1 MKKIILSA
9 LVMSLTMMSCAKK
22 TKDLVTSNDSLDSMV
37 VVPETNEP
45 IESSSLQT
53 CYMQATGKDSV
64 FVFLEDNLGTIIGKM
79 RYKNFEKD
87 SSSGDLVGSQNGD
100 TLKLMYTFEAEGTTS
115 EREIYFLRK
124 GEDIIEGIGDHITEG
139 MKSKY
144 ENTAKLKYEGHTLNQ
159 VDCNDFEKKFKAK

>member
-9 LVMSLTMMSCAKK
+9 LVMSLTMISCEKK
-22 TKDLVTSNDSLDSMV
+22 TTDLVTSDDSLDSMI

-64 FVFLEDNLGTIIGKM
+64 FVSLEDNLGTIIGKM

-87 SSSGDLVGSQNGD
+87 SSVGDLVGSQNGD

-124 GEDIIEGIGDHITEG
+124 GSDIIEGIGEHTTEG
-139 MKSKY
+139 IKSKY
-144 ENTAKLKYEGHTLNQ
+144 ENSAKLKYEGHILTQ
-159 VDCNDFEKKFKAK
+159 VDCTDFEKKFKTK